1 VDEWLQTKALQH
13 QEKHLSVTRVLVDE
27 ASVIAGYYSLA
38 SAQIDF
44 GELPPQLTK
53 KLPRRMLP
61 VAVLAWLGV
70 SMDRQRQGL
79 GERLV
84 AQALLD
90 CHAAG
95 QTFPFVGVILD
106 CLNDRVKKFYGRWNF
121 REFPGN
127 PYRLILSAKD
137 LSAIFEGS

>member
-1 VDEWLQTKALQH
+1 
-13 QEKHLSVTRVLVDE
+13 
-27 ASVIAGYYSLA
+27 
-38 SAQIDF
+38 
-44 GELPPQLTK
+44 
-53 KLPRRMLP
+53 MLP

-70 SMDRQRQGL
+70 AKVRQGQGL

-106 CLNDRVKKFYGRWNF
+106 CLNERVKKFYSRWNF
-121 REFPGN
+121 REFLGN
-127 PYRLILSAKD
+127 PYRLVLSAKD
-137 LSAIFEGS
+137 LLAIFEDS